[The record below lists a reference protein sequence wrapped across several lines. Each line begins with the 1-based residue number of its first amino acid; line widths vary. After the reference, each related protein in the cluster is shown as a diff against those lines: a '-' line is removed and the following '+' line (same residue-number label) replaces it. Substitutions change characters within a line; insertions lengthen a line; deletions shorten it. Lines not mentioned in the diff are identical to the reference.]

1 MEDTSVP
8 GACPHCGSTQCTANR
23 CERCGLDD
31 LDDARAH
38 SNAGRIFERVLEMD
52 FAAEHFSIPWSDVT
66 VEEARGIQILK
77 EERNRYQR
85 EQAQKRPNAFP
96 S

>member
-1 MEDTSVP
+1 
-8 GACPHCGSTQCTANR
+8 
-23 CERCGLDD
+23 
-31 LDDARAH
+31 
-38 SNAGRIFERVLEMD
+38 MD
-52 FAAEHFSIPWSDVT
+52 FAAEHFSIPWSDIT
-66 VEEARGIQILK
+66 VEEAHGIQILK